1 MNGKETINH
10 KQNIIYRNNGDKK
23 YKGIASIT
31 GPMPLHFPAVASGHQ
46 YSNRRISCGC
56 CVRRPVRING

>member
-1 MNGKETINH
+1 MGK
-10 KQNIIYRNNGDKK
+10 KLSIISKILYIEIMGDKK
-23 YKGIASIT
+23 YKGIAPIT

-56 CVRRPVRING
+56 CVRRIL